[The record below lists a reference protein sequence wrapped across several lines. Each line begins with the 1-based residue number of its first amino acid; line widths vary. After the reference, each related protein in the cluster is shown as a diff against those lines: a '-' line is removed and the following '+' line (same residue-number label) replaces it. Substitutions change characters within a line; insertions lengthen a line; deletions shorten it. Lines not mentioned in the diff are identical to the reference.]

1 MPLPHIW
8 EGLNIPYF
16 LTALIKS
23 INLMLYLTV
32 DVIFVCG
39 DRIYKTNIK
48 SSMPKMDIGLSI
60 VAKEPRSIFKTREYR
75 NGV

>member
-1 MPLPHIW
+1 
-8 EGLNIPYF
+8 
-16 LTALIKS
+16 
-23 INLMLYLTV
+23 MLYLTV